1 MSGILVPV
9 VLLQLSRSLAAGQV
23 LWAAHAGDSRA
34 VLCRDGTSLCMTQD
48 HKPELKFER
57 ARVEENG
64 GKVEFQ
70 RYSLTHA
77 CRKCR
82 PCQVT
87 NCFWTALAEL
97 LVLLQGLEGDLSS
110 RR

>member
-1 MSGILVPV
+1 MHFLTDYRSHRGALTVMSICISTSCW
-9 VLLQLSRSLAAGQV
+9 LQLGPNSGAGQV

-34 VLCRDGTSLCMTQD
+34 VLCRNGTSLCMTQD

-70 RYSLTHA
+70 RYSLTA
-77 CRKCR
+77 GN
-82 PCQVT
+82 VE
-87 NCFWTALAEL
+87 AAE
-97 LVLLQGLEGDLSS
+97 GLIATGKP
-110 RR
+110 